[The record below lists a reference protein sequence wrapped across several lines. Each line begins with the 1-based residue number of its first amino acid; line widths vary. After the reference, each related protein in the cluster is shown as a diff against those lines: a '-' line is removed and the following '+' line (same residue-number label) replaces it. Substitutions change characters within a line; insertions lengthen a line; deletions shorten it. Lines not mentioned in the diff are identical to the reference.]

1 MPNELYRIDLSEGAN
16 ADMPYDS
23 SRHVPAFGTGERP
36 VLVLHALALGFT
48 MRLTE
53 DAFVE
58 CGGR

>member
-1 MPNELYRIDLSEGAN
+1 MPNELYRIDLGEGAN

-58 CGGR
+58 